1 MAGIL
6 PAAGAGRQR
15 ALALVVHHAA
25 HYYDAISGGQ
35 PSAEEFHYDPP
46 HYRPATR
53 PADNRC
59 GPHCPV
65 PGGAGLRAIF
75 TGWAERGGLSPP
87 PHTQATTSTPEPAPT
102 LLVTPDLSKLGVGA
116 AAIIAFL
123 SVPTPE
129 ADPGGEGV
137 DSVGSNGLSNQDMS
151 LATRSGNAVN
161 GATGADTEP
170 AFPSIRL
177 PSLITVSISTLDIE
191 STQSFLEAN
200 GGNIAENSLIN
211 TPPSWTFV
219 AEMPPSLLPPL
230 AQHPD
235 LLHAY
240 VGKVYEKVHSDIS
253 QLVIE
258 YAVAQSN
265 DPTLLPESGGIKV
278 VIEAAPEGYANVRLL
293 LERYGVPLTYP
304 DFGDL
309 GSFDGTQIIPP
320 GLVIP
325 VSELTGV
332 TYVNLPPIEVEKI
345 PRNRNIWSF
354 NLNLRGEQPRFT
366 ERGHGTLLALM
377 VPVYVFD
384 IRRACRILP
393 PFAGAQPGSER
404 MHYAPPHHRPA
415 TCPADNRCGVHCPV
429 PGGACLRAIRA
440 GRAGRCWRPGVRDRS
455 CRCGYRHPCPYPHLA
470 SRVEPAG
477 QRRDGKAGHY

>member
-1 MAGIL
+1 MTRRTIALQLVLLTTVVAFIALSLAAPACAPSAPAG
-6 PAAGAGRQR
+6 QSS
-15 ALALVVHHAA
+15 
-25 HYYDAISGGQ
+25 SGGLT
-35 PSAEEFHYDPP
+35 P
-46 HYRPATR
+46 T
-53 PADNRC
+53 
-59 GPHCPV
+59 
-65 PGGAGLRAIF
+65 
-75 TGWAERGGLSPP
+75 
-87 PHTQATTSTPEPAPT
+87 HTQTTASTPEPAST
-102 LLVTPDLSKLGVGA
+102 LPVTPDLSKLGVST

-177 PSLITVSISTLDIE
+177 PSLITVSISTLDME

-219 AEMPPSLLPPL
+219 AEMPPALLLPL
-230 AQHPD
+230 AQRPD

-258 YAVAQSN
+258 YAVAQSI
-265 DPTLLPESGGIKV
+265 DPALLPESGGIKV
-278 VIEAAPEGYANVRLL
+278 VIEATPEGYANVRLL
-293 LERYGVPLTYP
+293 LERYEVPLTYL
-304 DFGDL
+304 DFGDI

-320 GLVIP
+320 SLVVP

-332 TYVNLPPIEVEKI
+332 AYVNLPPIEVEKI
-345 PRNRNIWSF
+345 LPYSQH
-354 NLNLRGEQPRFT
+354 LELQSQP
-366 ERGHGTLLALM
+366 H
-377 VPVYVFD
+377 
-384 IRRACRILP
+384 RRATQVHGARSWHT
-393 PFAGAQPGSER
+393 AGI
-404 MHYAPPHHRPA
+404 
-415 TCPADNRCGVHCPV
+415 D
-429 PGGACLRAIRA
+429 GA
-440 GRAGRCWRPGVRDRS
+440 GVR
-455 CRCGYRHPCPYPHLA
+455 
-470 SRVEPAG
+470 V
-477 QRRDGKAGHY
+477 